1 MKRRGLG
8 RTGLGRPLGSGRIPG
23 SGRTGGGRRGT
34 RPSGARPGRLRAPAW
49 TATLTWKAA
58 VFITVMCCALAALLS
73 VLVHGE
79 VTRQTVAEAR
89 EKALVRLELVT
100 TAYEAG
106 EALPPGSGI
115 DPPGL
120 PAALRALAERG
131 ESGTLVADRDGRPA
145 MWAAAPADGGALA
158 TAVDYSQSAR
168 TINALDGAIVGS
180 SLLATGATLLVGAF
194 AVTRVTRRLHQTAR
208 VARRIT
214 EGDLDA
220 RVGDPRTAHPS
231 RPQDEVAIVA
241 GALDTMASTL
251 QRKLL
256 AEQRFTAD
264 VAHELRT
271 PLTGLTA
278 AAELLPPG
286 RPSELVRDR
295 VRAMRALTED
305 LLEISRLD
313 ARTEKVELDVFE
325 LAPLIE
331 RVVRAS
337 GTTTEVRYGKTAT
350 GAGPAAGAARRRE
363 HASAPLPAP
372 VRVETDKRR
381 VERVLGNL
389 VANAH
394 RHGRPPVL
402 LTVDGPTVTVRD
414 HGPGFPEYLLN
425 GGPQRFR
432 TEGGGKGHGLGLTI
446 AVGQAAVIGAELA
459 FRNAPDGGAVARL
472 TLPEY
477 LPGDDDAQVPPPE
490 DDARPPDG
498 GTRHASPAACPAD
511 DAVGVRPPDGTA
523 PVRPSED
530 GTRASPPDGG
540 AARDGRTG

>member
-1 MKRRGLG
+1 MRPYGLRRGAAA
-8 RTGLGRPLGSGRIPG
+8 RRPG
-23 SGRTGGGRRGT
+23 SGGRPGAGRRL
-34 RPSGARPGRLRAPAW
+34 RVPSW
-49 TATLTWKAA
+49 TATLTWKSA

-79 VTRQTVAEAR
+79 VSRRTVAEAR
-89 EKALVRLELVT
+89 EKALFRLSEVT

-106 EALPPGSGI
+106 EALPPGSGV

-120 PAALRALAERG
+120 PPALRALAARG
-131 ESGTLVADRDGRPA
+131 ERGTLVADRDGRPV

-158 TAVDYSQSAR
+158 TTVDYGQSAR
-168 TINALDGAIVGS
+168 TLDALDRAIIGS

-220 RVGDPRTAHPS
+220 RVDDPRTAHPT

-286 RPSELVRDR
+286 RPSEMVRDR
-295 VRAMRALTED
+295 VRTMRALTED

-313 ARTEKVELDVFE
+313 ARTEQVELDVFE

-337 GTTTEVRYGKTAT
+337 GTRTEIRHGKTAT
-350 GAGPAAGAARRRE
+350 GAGASAGAARRRE
-363 HASAPLPAP
+363 HTSARLPVP
-372 VRVETDKRR
+372 VRVETDRRR

-389 VANAH
+389 IANAH
-394 RHGRPPVL
+394 KHGRPPVL

-414 HGPGFPEYLLN
+414 HGPGFPDYLLN

-432 TEGGGKGHGLGLTI
+432 TESGGKGHGLGLTI
-446 AVGQAAVIGAELA
+446 AVGQAAVIGAELTFA
-459 FRNAPDGGAVARL
+459 NAPDGGGAVARL

-477 LPGDDDAQVPPPE
+477 VGPDDGPDGDGGRVRPPE
-490 DDARPPDG
+490 DEAGGRADPPDADA
-498 GTRHASPAACPAD
+498 TARAPRPDSP
-511 DAVGVRPPDGTA
+511 
-523 PVRPSED
+523 
-530 GTRASPPDGG
+530 
-540 AARDGRTG
+540 